1 MTTMLGAVATLRRR
15 MLALLGLGE
24 HPGMLPRRLEALVR
38 AQQDRAEVLIGL
50 MQVAAIG
57 LFAVLY
63 AISRAANPPPLAI
76 EPVPIAL
83 GLYAIFTG
91 FRLWLA
97 LRGRLTDALLLLSV
111 AIDIAVLL
119 ITIWSFHLQYM
130 APLSVVLKSPT
141 VLYLFILISLRALR
155 FEARY
160 VIASGLIG
168 ILGWAVLVGA
178 SLIGGETRITRSFLD
193 YVTSSAV
200 LIGAEMDKA
209 ISIGVVTMVLA
220 LIVARGRALMIEAAR
235 EQLAST
241 ELSRFFVPEIAQR
254 IRGAEEEIG
263 AGMAER
269 REASILFTDLRGFT
283 RLSMALEPVTLLRL
297 LSAYQELVVRAVRHR
312 GGSIDKYLGDGI
324 LASFGAVRPD
334 PRHAAAAL
342 NAVADIQSALAA
354 QDVLVPDLPPVTIG
368 MAVASGEVLFG
379 TVGAEGR
386 LEYTVIGDAV
396 NLAAKLEKHNKAE
409 ACAALTDQA
418 TYGRALAQGYR
429 PGDADERRAGRRVAG
444 LDSPVDLVVLRAG

>member
-1 MTTMLGAVATLRRR
+1 MTPRFTAARRR
-15 MLALLGLGE
+15 ALILLGLGAR
-24 HPGMLPRRLEALVR
+24 PGMLPRRLEHLVR
-38 AQQDRAEVLIGL
+38 VQQDRAEVLISL

-63 AISRAANPPPLAI
+63 AISRAANPPPMAI
-76 EPVPIAL
+76 EPVPVAL
-83 GLYAIFTG
+83 GLYAVFTG
-91 FRLWLA
+91 VRLWLA
-97 LRGRLTDALLLLSV
+97 LRRRLTDALLLLSA
-111 AIDIAVLL
+111 AIDVAVLL
-119 ITIWSFHLQYM
+119 ITIWSFHLQYG

-160 VIASGLIG
+160 VIATGLFA
-168 ILGWAVLVGA
+168 ILGWAMLVGA
-178 SLIGGETRITRSFLD
+178 SLAGNGARITRSYLD
-193 YVTSSAV
+193 YVTSPAV

-209 ISIGVVTMVLA
+209 IAIAVVTLVLA
-220 LIVARGRALMIEAAR
+220 LIVARSRTLMIEAAR
-235 EQLAST
+235 EQLAS
-241 ELSRFFVPEIAQR
+241 EEFARFFVPEIAER

-283 RLSMALEPVTLLRL
+283 ALSMTLEPAALLGL
-297 LSAYQELVVRAVRHR
+297 LSAYQQRVVSAVRRH

-342 NAVADIQSALAA
+342 ETVAAIQASLPPG
-354 QDVLVPDLPPVTIG
+354 DVLVEGLPPATIG
-368 MAVASGEVLFG
+368 MAVASGDVLFG
-379 TVGAEGR
+379 TVGADGR

-396 NLAAKLEKHNKAE
+396 NLAAKLEKHNKVE
-409 ACAALTDQA
+409 ACDALTDRA
-418 TYGRALAQGYR
+418 TYERALGQGYR
-429 PGDADERRAGRRVAG
+429 PSIADEPRLGRRVAG
-444 LDSPVDLVVLRAG
+444 VDGPVDLIVLKRG